1 MSSQFGLRISR
12 AGQADRVVGLSLGEH
27 IIGRSLTSSVVLSDH
42 GISRQH
48 LRLVVKNDVVMIED
62 LKSGNGTFVNG
73 ERIDA
78 PCILKYEQEVRLG
91 LFSVRLTVAPA
102 TPSTEQPEEYA
113 WLEEVGIG
121 VVGRS
126 YPVKIEGSTIGRS
139 VSRDIILNDS
149 TVSRAHC
156 EILFQNETWM
166 VVDNG
171 SANGISLNGEPV
183 VKATLQSGD
192 ELCVGSVSLRFT
204 CQVPPDYQKTMITKL
219 VESKSDLNDCSTE
232 EWPEPTI
239 NEPKGNLLP
248 TVLLWTFVV
257 CVLLFTA
264 LLAVMVLVPNGSISA
279 FFK

>member
-1 MSSQFGLRISR
+1 VSSQFGLCISR

-27 IIGRSLTSSVVLSDH
+27 IVGRSLTSSVVLSDH

-73 ERIDA
+73 ERIDS

-102 TPSTEQPEEYA
+102 TPSTEQPDEYA
-113 WLEEVGIG
+113 WLEEIGIG
-121 VVGRS
+121 VMGRS
-126 YPVKIEGSTIGRS
+126 YPVKIDGSTIGRS

-156 EILFQNETWM
+156 EVLFQNDTWM

-232 EWPEPTI
+232 
-239 NEPKGNLLP
+239 
-248 TVLLWTFVV
+248 
-257 CVLLFTA
+257 
-264 LLAVMVLVPNGSISA
+264 
-279 FFK
+279 